1 MRAPNRSR
9 NAYLNAR
16 RLEKLNKRA
25 SMLYGELAA
34 QGDDAWRAQTEA
46 AHASLSVLRTEAELL
61 TKLRELVEL
70 VLSKKTSAK
79 PEPAPSNPVKPDL
92 AAGPAFAFER
102 GRP

>member
-34 QGDDAWRAQTEA
+34 QGDAAWRAQTDSGYA
-46 AHASLSVLRTEAELL
+46 VLALVRTQAELL
-61 TKLRELVEL
+61 AKIRDLLQIVVADSYPNGLDGLHSEQTNRE
-70 VLSKKTSAK
+70 
-79 PEPAPSNPVKPDL
+79 
-92 AAGPAFAFER
+92 AA
-102 GRP
+102 